1 MVNSV
6 KKESKI
12 IIFCQAPA
20 DIPYVL
26 SLYEKYKEEKLI
38 SVYVINVENVF
49 KFIQGLNLNLSAL
62 VFIPYVLGTFKS
74 VFQIIKE
81 RKRIKAL
88 KKQYFDLV
96 INTDVYF
103 FSRFEDWLTSS
114 FVVGLE
120 KRNSIYYIDH
130 YDNSANF
137 FAEKSR
143 SIKVEIYGW
152 ILNYL
157 TGVSFKLDIVEKLP
171 EFPINRYNI
180 NREDAVLNPDVF
192 VKYSYFVNVPFES
205 KDNVLFF
212 ISECEETIFNSNFYN
227 EKLKSIITD
236 IKTIG
241 FKVVVKGHPRIGM
254 PESIK
259 LISDYEIPSYV
270 PGEFIDIELF
280 RFCLGLETNAICY
293 FAKSNKI
300 PTYSLIRMFPSR
312 NIDMIEILV
321 NFLKNQS
328 DNEIIFIDNEEQ
340 FCNVMRENFR
350 DE

>member
-1 MVNSV
+1 MVNSTRA
-6 KKESKI
+6 KNNI

-49 KFIQGLNLNLSAL
+49 KFMQGLNLNLSAL

-74 VFQIIKE
+74 IFQIIKE

-114 FVVGLE
+114 FLVGLK

-137 FAEKSR
+137 FDKKKR
-143 SIKVEIYGW
+143 SIKVEIYGL
-152 ILNYL
+152 ILKYL

-171 EFPINRYNI
+171 EFPINTYNI
-180 NREDAVLNPDVF
+180 AIEDAVLNSGVF
-192 VKYSYFVNVPFES
+192 VKYSYSVNIPFKNKS
-205 KDNVLFF
+205 NILFF
-212 ISECEETIFNSNFYN
+212 ISECEDTIFDSNFYN
-227 EKLKSIITD
+227 EKLKSIVTD
-236 IKTIG
+236 LKTIG
-241 FKVVVKGHPRIGM
+241 FNVVVKGHPRIGM
-254 PESIK
+254 PECIK
-259 LISDYEIPSYV
+259 LISNYEIPSYV
-270 PGEFIDIELF
+270 PGEFIDIESF
-280 RFCLGLETNAICY
+280 RFCLGLDTNAICY

-300 PTYSLIRMFPSR
+300 PTYSLIRMFPSTD
-312 NIDMIEILV
+312 IDMIEILV
-321 NFLKNQS
+321 KFLKNQS

-340 FCNVMRENFR
+340 FCNVMKKKFN
-350 DE
+350 DD